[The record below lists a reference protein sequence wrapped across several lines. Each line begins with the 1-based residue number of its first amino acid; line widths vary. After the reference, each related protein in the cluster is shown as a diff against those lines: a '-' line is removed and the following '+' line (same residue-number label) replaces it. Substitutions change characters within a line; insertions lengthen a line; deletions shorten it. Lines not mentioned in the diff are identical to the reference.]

1 MKTADDKEFVDGL
14 KRGDAEAWRCLFV
27 RYYAVYVR
35 FVGKIVGDMTASKD
49 IVQNVFMKLWKNR
62 DRLDPETSVESLL
75 YVIAR
80 NSAFTF
86 LRDRK
91 SFVSVDDSLASY
103 KAGLSVEEELLLDER
118 RKLLDEAVKSLPEQR
133 RKVIDLKLGGGT
145 NRSISEE
152 LKLSEKTVER
162 HVTLALGELKNKVR
176 S

>member
-1 MKTADDKEFVDGL
+1 MNKDFIWGVASAAYQIEGAENEGGRCPSIWDKQFT
-14 KRGDAEAWRCLFV
+14 K
-27 RYYAVYVR
+27 
-35 FVGKIVGDMTASKD
+35 GKIVGDMTASKD

-91 SFVSVDDSLASY
+91 SFVSVEDSPASY
-103 KAGLSVEEELLLDER
+103 RAGLSVEEELLLDER